1 MLLTVASKF
10 IRVLKTQSQETDNF
24 TPCPSENYTN
34 MNFYLLQAIMD
45 QSTEEVRHPVHSGEQ
60 TERCQQSFISQLNAA
75 GVHNG
80 LIDPQGMAPLQVVP
94 SRYPDRLTELRV
106 ENLNSN
112 VNEMQ
117 MVPLYQLHSGGRQ
130 PMQYDVLA
138 GGVQFN
144 DGAEARP
151 LTSQMHCGRRR
162 TYATESV
169 DEIRSVEETSQFP
182 ERNQAREHT
191 LTSSL
196 QRLPTFN
203 RSVYYDN

>member
-1 MLLTVASKF
+1 MH
-10 IRVLKTQSQETDNF
+10 
-24 TPCPSENYTN
+24 
-34 MNFYLLQAIMD
+34 FYLLQAIIG
-45 QSTEEVRHPVHSGEQ
+45 QPLPVHSGEQ
-60 TERCQQSFISQLNAA
+60 TGRSQEPFIGQLNAA
-75 GVHNG
+75 GV
-80 LIDPQGMAPLQVVP
+80 QPLEVVP
-94 SRYPDRLTELRV
+94 SRYPYRLTELLV
-106 ENLNSN
+106 ENQNSN
-112 VNEMQ
+112 VNAMQ

-130 PMQYDVLA
+130 PMQYNVLA

-182 ERNQAREHT
+182 ERNQASEYT

-196 QRLPTFN
+196 QRLLTFN

>member
-1 MLLTVASKF
+1 
-10 IRVLKTQSQETDNF
+10 
-24 TPCPSENYTN
+24 
-34 MNFYLLQAIMD
+34 MNFYLLQATMG
-45 QSTEEVRHPVHSGEQ
+45 QPTEEVSHPDHSGEQ

-80 LIDPQGMAPLQVVP
+80 LIDPQGMPPLQVVP
-94 SRYPDRLTELRV
+94 SRYPDRLTELLV
-106 ENLNSN
+106 GNLNSN
-112 VNEMQ
+112 VNAMQ
-117 MVPLYQLHSGGRQ
+117 VVPLYQLHSRGRQ
-130 PMQYDVLA
+130 PMQYYVLA
-138 GGVQFN
+138 SGVQFN

-196 QRLPTFN
+196 LRLLTFN

>member
-1 MLLTVASKF
+1 MH
-10 IRVLKTQSQETDNF
+10 
-24 TPCPSENYTN
+24 
-34 MNFYLLQAIMD
+34 FYLLQAIIG
-45 QSTEEVRHPVHSGEQ
+45 QPLPIHSGEQ
-60 TERCQQSFISQLNAA
+60 TGRSQEPFIGQLNAA

-80 LIDPQGMAPLQVVP
+80 LIDPQGMPPLEVVP
-94 SRYPDRLTELRV
+94 SRYPYRLTELLL
-106 ENLNSN
+106 ENQNSN

-117 MVPLYQLHSGGRQ
+117 MVPLYQLHPGGRQ

-151 LTSQMHCGRRR
+151 LTSHMHCGRRR

-196 QRLPTFN
+196 QRLLTFN

>member
-1 MLLTVASKF
+1 MG
-10 IRVLKTQSQETDNF
+10 Q
-24 TPCPSENYTN
+24 P
-34 MNFYLLQAIMD
+34 
-45 QSTEEVRHPVHSGEQ
+45 TEEVSHPVHSREQ
-60 TERCQQSFISQLNAA
+60 IERSQQPFIGQLNAA

-80 LIDPQGMAPLQVVP
+80 LIDPQGMPPLEVVP
-94 SRYPDRLTELRV
+94 SRYPDRLTELLV

-117 MVPLYQLHSGGRQ
+117 MVPLYIYQLHSRGRQ

-138 GGVQFN
+138 SGVQFN

-151 LTSQMHCGRRR
+151 LTSQTHCGRRR

-169 DEIRSVEETSQFP
+169 DEIRSVEEPSQFP

-203 RSVYYDN
+203 RSAILRQLNTECVFHPTTSRAILNGLFLRLREGSASCCSWK

>member
-1 MLLTVASKF
+1 
-10 IRVLKTQSQETDNF
+10 
-24 TPCPSENYTN
+24 
-34 MNFYLLQAIMD
+34 MD

-80 LIDPQGMAPLQVVP
+80 LIDPQGMPPLQVVP
-94 SRYPDRLTELRV
+94 SRYPDRLTELLV

-112 VNEMQ
+112 VNAMQ
-117 MVPLYQLHSGGRQ
+117 VVPLYQLHSRGRQ

-138 GGVQFN
+138 RGVQFN